1 MLNLAK
7 YAAVAAVA
15 VGFAVAATE
24 PASAW
29 DQGYGYGYGPHAD
42 GFAYPYYGSYGYQ
55 HGYRPSYRHRF
66 HTYNGH
72 RTFYPAGTG
81 G

>member
-7 YAAVAAVA
+7 FTAVATIAVCL
-15 VGFAVAATE
+15 GVAATK

-29 DQGYGYGYGPHAD
+29 DHGYGYGPYVY
-42 GFAYPYYGSYGYQ
+42 GFAYPYYGSYGY
-55 HGYRPSYRHRF
+55 RSSYRHRF

-72 RTFYPAGTG
+72 RTFYPPGTG

>member
-1 MLNLAK
+1 MLMNLAK

-15 VGFAVAATE
+15 VGVGVAAIK

-29 DQGYGYGYGPHAD
+29 GSGYRYGPYAYGSAD
-42 GFAYPYYGSYGYQ
+42 PYYGSY
-55 HGYRPSYRHRF
+55 GYRPSYRHRF
-66 HTYNGH
+66 HTFNGH
-72 RTFYPAGTG
+72 RTFYPPGTG

>member
-7 YAAVAAVA
+7 YAAGAAVA
-15 VGFAVAATE
+15 IGLGVATIK

-29 DQGYGYGYGPHAD
+29 GYGYGPYAS
-42 GFAYPYYGSYGYQ
+42 GFAHPY
-55 HGYRPSYRHRF
+55 HGNYAYRPRYRHRF
-66 HTYNGH
+66 HTYSGH
-72 RTFYPAGTG
+72 RTFYPPGTG

>member
-1 MLNLAK
+1 MLMNLAK

-29 DQGYGYGYGPHAD
+29 DHGYGYGPHAY
-42 GFAYPYYGSYGYQ
+42 GFAHTYGSYGYR
-55 HGYRPSYRHRF
+55 HGYRRTYRHRF

-72 RTFYPAGTG
+72 RTFYPPGTG
-81 G
+81 GN

>member
-1 MLNLAK
+1 MSKLAK
-7 YAAVAAVA
+7 YAAIAAFA
-15 VGFAVAATE
+15 VGLATAATE

-29 DQGYGYGYGPHAD
+29 GYGYGYGPYAY
-42 GFAYPYYGSYGYQ
+42 GFAYPYYGSYGY
-55 HGYRPSYRHRF
+55 RPLYRHRF

-72 RTFYPAGTG
+72 GTFYPPGTG